1 MKQSNHTEQQQIEI
15 VTRINNKRLNGMTVA
30 KACKEVGVIY
40 SLYYDWARK
49 HRLDHLFVK
58 RYRGFGRIGHTTTKE
73 ENQPAPNAF
82 EVRSLEKFLSSAP
95 KGSYFFV
102 YKT

>member
-1 MKQSNHTEQQQIEI
+1 MTQSDHTEQQQIEL
-15 VTRINNKRLNGMTVA
+15 VTRINNKRRSGMTVA

-58 RYRGFGRIGHTTTKE
+58 RARGGCINHKITKE
-73 ENQPAPNAF
+73 EQKQPSPSF
-82 EVRSLEKFLSSAP
+82 EIRSLEKFLSSAP

-102 YKT
+102 YKA